1 MRLVFATNNAH
12 KLEEVRRILPPTCEV
27 ISLRDIGFSADIPET
42 GTTLDENSRQKA
54 EAVSLWLKSKVESQK
69 SKDESQKS
77 KDERLQVDGVFADDT
92 GLEVD
97 ALGGAPGVYSA
108 RYAGEPANDAANRAK
123 LLREMQGLTDRRAHF
138 RTVVT
143 LIRGE
148 RIDRTE
154 GIVWGRILTEE
165 RGENGFGYDRLFVP
179 VEEDENGRGRTFA
192 QMGEDEKNGISH
204 RGRAV
209 SKMVKP
215 PGPLSEGEISSTND

>member
-27 ISLRDIGFSADIPET
+27 VSLREIGFSGDIPET

-54 EAVSLWLKSKVESQK
+54 EAINQWLMTKGEK
-69 SKDESQKS
+69 
-77 KDERLQVDGVFADDT
+77 LMMDGVFADDT

-97 ALGGAPGVYSA
+97 GLNGAPGVYSA
-108 RYAGEPANDAANRAK
+108 RYAGEPTNDAANRSK
-123 LLREMQGLTDRRAHF
+123 LLVDMQGMTDRKAHF

-143 LIRGE
+143 LICGE
-148 RIDRTE
+148 HIEQTE

-179 VEEDENGRGRTFA
+179 QEEDESGRGRTFA
-192 QMGEDEKNGISH
+192 EMEEDEKNGISH
-204 RGRAV
+204 RARAMEAMRKV
-209 SKMVKP
+209 LDV
-215 PGPLSEGEISSTND
+215 